1 LQGIYVLQEVY
12 GTGAGQRLLDATVG
26 DAPACLWMLDDHP
39 RAEAFYRRN
48 SFQRDDVE
56 RDGRMS
62 GHLVH
67 IVRLVR
73 REAR

>member
-1 LQGIYVLQEVY
+1 
-12 GTGAGQRLLDATVG
+12 VG
-26 DAPACLWMLDDHP
+26 DAPAYLWMLDDNP